1 MLLLAWSLG
10 GLSQIEGRTDSVSRA
25 MGIGT
30 LAGFGCMV
38 FNFLLDR
45 TFRLAWGHQY
55 VKRFQ
60 RFACD
65 VIGHMGPLDAVAGGI
80 MAGLGEEPIFRGVLL
95 PACGPPYVGIVV
107 SAIVF
112 GLFHYLRR
120 EYLEFLVWGM
130 GEGLIFGT
138 LFVMS
143 GSIVIPAVAHGLFDT
158 VWFLYFERLR
168 DRRTS

>member
-1 MLLLAWSLG
+1 M
-10 GLSQIEGRTDSVSRA
+10 
-25 MGIGT
+25 
-30 LAGFGCMV
+30 
-38 FNFLLDR
+38 
-45 TFRLAWGHQY
+45 
-55 VKRFQ
+55 
-60 RFACD
+60 
-65 VIGHMGPLDAVAGGI
+65 
-80 MAGLGEEPIFRGVLL
+80 
-95 PACGPPYVGIVV
+95 

-120 EYLEFLVWGM
+120 EYFEFLVWGM

-158 VWFLYFERLR
+158 VGFLYFERLR